1 MQQSEC
7 PVARSL
13 AELGE
18 RWRLLVLRDALHG
31 LRRFDEFEESLG
43 IAPNILAD
51 RLSGLVAD
59 GMLEKRR
66 YSERPPRY
74 EYWPTDKARDLVPVL
89 IALVDWGTRWLFPEG
104 PTVELI
110 DRSSG
115 RPVEPVLVN
124 AATGQP
130 ISSTTVRLR
139 PGPAAGPEIQARTA
153 LIRARA
159 LRAPRAPEHR

>member
-1 MQQSEC
+1 MQSEC

-31 LRRFDEFEESLG
+31 VRRFDEFEESLG

-51 RLSGLVAD
+51 RLGGLVAD
-59 GMLEKRR
+59 GLLEKRI

-74 EYWPTDKARDLVPVL
+74 EYRPTEKARDLVPVL
-89 IALVDWGTRWLFPEG
+89 IALVRWGTRWLSPDG

-110 DRSSG
+110 DRSTG
-115 RPVEPVLVN
+115 QAVEPVLVN
-124 AATGQP
+124 AATGEP
-130 ISSTTVRLR
+130 ISVATVRLR
-139 PGPAAGPEIQARTA
+139 PGPAAGPEIHARAA
-153 LIRARA
+153 LIRSRVRAARA
-159 LRAPRAPEHR
+159 LEPT